1 MCKLGS
7 RRLSAQV
14 RKSGLEKST
23 SKKKYLLE
31 NELDMTMSVIKTT
44 TPCEKSPGLCLRG
57 GQAGEKKSYH

>member
-1 MCKLGS
+1 M
-7 RRLSAQV
+7 